1 MTDDEIWNEDG
12 TLGIA
17 IDTRKDAEDRNAAA
31 KAAMEAWE
39 DDMREEGWTEEQI
52 DKFLRTH

>member
-1 MTDDEIWNEDG
+1 MLQVINSDG
-12 TLGIA
+12 TKGIA

-31 KAAMEAWE
+31 KAANEAWA
-39 DDMREEGWTEEQI
+39 DDMRKEGWTEEQI